1 MNAKIDLPSAISA
14 WNTDAF
20 AATLKQE
27 IEALGAAALGLDQC
41 LTGFG
46 NIDEAITVIVLGMD
60 GQGEIIETRIIILFT
75 VTETIYR
82 CPDCSGDDVV
92 QGACEMTVRIDR
104 SDATAVFAVT
114 PDP

>member
-1 MNAKIDLPSAISA
+1 MNGKLDLPRAMSA

-20 AATLKQE
+20 TATLKHE

-46 NIDEAITVIVLGMD
+46 IIDEAITVIVLGVD
-60 GQGEIIETRIIILFT
+60 DQGEIIEARIIILFT

-82 CPDCSGDDVV
+82 CPDCSGEDVV
-92 QGACEMTVRIDR
+92 QGACEMTVRIDK
-104 SDATAVFAVT
+104 SDAGAVFMASA
-114 PDP
+114 